1 MVFVTLC
8 VYTFTL
14 TKNPASSSAFNC
26 VVIFSI
32 VTLVVVYIC
41 TLTNLSSY
49 NSPRPI
55 PQEMFKSDLVKDR
68 HSVYPNTEKMIFSI
82 PMSMK
87 FSSMYYGTNVPEG
100 VETVPVTAPLTSVN
114 IQISNYCGFYWT
126 KEKLSK
132 RAWFV
137 LVMWILLAIYYRY
150 SKFWIL

>member
-1 MVFVTLC
+1 
-8 VYTFTL
+8 
-14 TKNPASSSAFNC
+14 
-26 VVIFSI
+26 
-32 VTLVVVYIC
+32 
-41 TLTNLSSY
+41 
-49 NSPRPI
+49 
-55 PQEMFKSDLVKDR
+55 MFKSDLVKDR